1 MPEKYGGFMK
11 EKHKVNKIALQ
22 SRKWIIDSFLKL
34 LQEKPYDEITIT
46 EIASEAQ
53 LARRTFY
60 RNFNSKEEVLNLHI
74 QRLVIQY
81 IKLLRKEKILDVR
94 NAAKVFFTF
103 WKKHINF
110 IISMDKNDLLYIVLQ
125 KYSYYLPTVHK
136 LVKADKEYD
145 NDETLEY
152 VLAFSAGGFWNMLIK
167 WERDGCKRTPE
178 EMAALVEMIMSKD
191 VI

>member
-1 MPEKYGGFMK
+1 MK

-191 VI
+191 VM